1 MDPHNWLV
9 MQILFS
15 VTIIL
20 INIILFHLL
29 NAKKLCNQENND
41 IHMTSPAPTT
51 TEGIHL
57 DTRLAT
63 TNSRTNNNNNHS
75 NIRLGM
81 LKRFGMSLSLL
92 HVLSGACL
100 LVITIISLLTHHI
113 SGFYPSL
120 GHVEIFTL
128 LMTLTCTMF
137 HMLGIMINDFKTACQ
152 SVVLSEENNFY
163 IILTWASTVACTV
176 LMFLVKVDAEITQMF
191 SYIFLATD
199 IFLFLCYI
207 DIVRRSIA
215 NRRTGTL
222 MDNHDVHQYNILI
235 HQQQRHSSTGSPN
248 HHLPGGLSRWHS
260 HYHHLFLGVLLT
272 ISFIIF
278 SVPFALERFLLRQNY
293 MVSYI
298 CVALNSIAQGVIFG
312 IRAYV
317 K

>member
-9 MQILFS
+9 LQVLFS
-15 VTIIL
+15 TTIIL

-29 NAKKLCNQENND
+29 NAKKICHHHHHND
-41 IHMTSPAPTT
+41 VIMTSSNIPRGA
-51 TEGIHL
+51 
-57 DTRLAT
+57 AT
-63 TNSRTNNNNNHS
+63 TVTTSNNSSNNS

-137 HMLGIMINDFKTACQ
+137 HMLGIMINDFKTVCQ
-152 SVVLSEENNFY
+152 SVVLGEENNFY
-163 IILTWASTVACTV
+163 IILTWTSSVACTV
-176 LMFLVKVDAEITQMF
+176 LLFMVKVDAEITRMF

-199 IFLFLCYI
+199 IFLFFCYI

-215 NRRTGTL
+215 NRRTGTITH
-222 MDNHDVHQYNILI
+222 HDEVQHQYNILVQHQ
-235 HQQQRHSSTGSPN
+235 HQQQQHSPRGAQRDS
-248 HHLPGGLSRWHS
+248 HHHSDSLSKWHS
-260 HYHHLFLGVLLT
+260 QYHHLFLGVLLT
-272 ISFIIF
+272 ISFIVF
-278 SVPFALERFLLRQNY
+278 SVLFALERFLLRQNY
-293 MVSYI
+293 IVSYI
-298 CVALNSIAQGVIFG
+298 CVALNSMAQGVIFG